1 MRTKK
6 SQRLGKESW
15 YIGKQYFKRE
25 QQPIKNTQ
33 HYARN
38 ASYISSKVKTCIFCD
53 NIDYYSD
60 QCNNEKIEVYKKM

>member
-1 MRTKK
+1 M
-6 SQRLGKESW
+6 
-15 YIGKQYFKRE
+15 
-25 QQPIKNTQ
+25 KNTQ

-60 QCNNEKIEVYKKM
+60 QCNNENIEVYKKM